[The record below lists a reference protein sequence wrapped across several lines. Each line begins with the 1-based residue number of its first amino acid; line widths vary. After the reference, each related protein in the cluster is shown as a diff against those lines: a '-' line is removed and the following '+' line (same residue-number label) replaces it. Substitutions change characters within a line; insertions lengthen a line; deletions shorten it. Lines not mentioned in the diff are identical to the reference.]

1 MGAADQFTEK
11 LKERTPDSRE
21 CVFIARGADFCAV
34 SGIDCRRAGSLAF
47 WQRKLPAQQDG
58 GGTMKQECVCDWM
71 TREVITI
78 SPNTSLAEAHK
89 LMMEKSIRRLP
100 VLHDG
105 RLVGIV
111 TLGDVRG
118 AEPAHASSLNIWE
131 MDHLLAKLK
140 TLEFMTQ
147 RPVTILEN
155 ASIRDAAFI
164 MLEKK
169 FSGLPVVNEAGGLV
183 GIITESDIFRLVAT
197 RWREDEG

>member
-1 MGAADQFTEK
+1 
-11 LKERTPDSRE
+11 
-21 CVFIARGADFCAV
+21 
-34 SGIDCRRAGSLAF
+34 
-47 WQRKLPAQQDG
+47 
-58 GGTMKQECVCDWM
+58 MKQECVCDWM
-71 TREVITI
+71 TRELITI

-89 LMMEKSIRRLP
+89 LMMEKHIRRLP
-100 VLHDG
+100 VIHDG

-131 MDHLLAKLK
+131 TNHVLAKLK
-140 TLEFMTQ
+140 VLEFMTQ

-155 ASIRDAAFI
+155 ARIREAARI

-169 FSGLPVVNEAGGLV
+169 FSGLPVVDEAGHLV

-197 RWREDEG
+197 EWSKEEG